1 MRDIVA
7 IFIININTE
16 ISKTKILY
24 CLFNVYISN
33 TKKKGLKFVKT
44 FNPCTR
50 FSNYIIFIYYIEF
63 QLKFIFSKY

>member
-44 FNPCTR
+44 FNRVHDFQTIL
-50 FSNYIIFIYYIEF
+50 FLYIISNFN
-63 QLKFIFSKY
+63 